1 MRRRE
6 VITLLGGAAAWPLGA
21 HAQQP
26 EKVRRIA
33 ILMGNPD
40 DPQSQARVSA
50 FRQGLQELKWQE
62 GRSLRLDIRWG
73 AGDADRIKA
82 YATELVSLAPDVI
95 LATNTPTARALK
107 QATTTIPIV
116 FAGLSDPIGD
126 GIVTSL
132 ARPGGNITGLTS
144 FNADIAGKWLQILK
158 EIAPDTKH
166 ATVIFNPTTAPHAV
180 FLPVMQAVAPQI
192 GLALTTAEVSDRAAI
207 EATISRIA
215 GAPGAGLIVM
225 PDIFTSLHRE
235 MMFALAIRG
244 KLPTVCP
251 LEIYTKAGGLVS
263 YGSNFTELFR
273 QAAPYVDRILR
284 GEMPTDLP
292 VQDPTRYE
300 LIINLVWGDFCQ
312 GGASRI
318 LSIFL
323 YLSFFVRPDKTRFF
337 VPTHTSPCRRAQE
350 RSRLGSAPSCADPT
364 GGLGLDGSEHGGTL
378 GRSRDDEVEGSPRVV
393 HEASC
398 HILVFGGREA
408 QTMMQ

>member
-192 GLALTTAEVSDRAAI
+192 GLTLTTAEVSDRAAI

-300 LIINLVWGDFCQ
+300 LIINL
-312 GGASRI
+312 
-318 LSIFL
+318 
-323 YLSFFVRPDKTRFF
+323 KT
-337 VPTHTSPCRRAQE
+337 AK
-350 RSRLGSAPSCADPT
+350 A
-364 GGLGLDGSEHGGTL
+364 LGLEVPRTMLTRADGVIE
-378 GRSRDDEVEGSPRVV
+378 
-393 HEASC
+393 
-398 HILVFGGREA
+398 
-408 QTMMQ
+408 